1 MSDIVIVDGKIDE
14 NGQLIVQLPPDAPQG
29 DVEVTIKK
37 RTIYLTPELTPEE
50 EAALDAEFEA
60 LMRDPQ
66 TFTGLELPMG
76 EIIKSPAIGIWKDRE
91 DTQDSVAWIEEMRRK
106 RRERRLKRD

>member
-14 NGQLIVQLPPDAPQG
+14 NGQLIIQLPPDAPQG

-37 RTIYLTPELTPEE
+37 RMTYSTPKLTAEE
-50 EAALDAEFEA
+50 EAALDTEFEA
-60 LMRDPQ
+60 LMSDPQ
-66 TFTGLELPMG
+66 TFTGLGLTMG

-91 DTQDSVAWIEEMRRK
+91 ETQDSVAWVAEMRRK
-106 RRERRLKRD
+106 KRERRQKRD